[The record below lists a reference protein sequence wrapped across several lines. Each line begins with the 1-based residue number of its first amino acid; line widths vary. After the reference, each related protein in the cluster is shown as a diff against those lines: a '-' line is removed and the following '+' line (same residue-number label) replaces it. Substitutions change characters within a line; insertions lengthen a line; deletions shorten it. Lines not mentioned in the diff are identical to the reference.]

1 MTSGGDLYQGH
12 IRKSRQF
19 SLIVDF
25 IGETLGEIEANR
37 KAIIDAIRPDLF
49 EGEMVV
55 RYQGFDDNGV
65 EATNPIDIRCIPLP
79 AT

>member
-19 SLIVDF
+19 SIIVDF

-37 KAIIDAIRPDLF
+37 KVIIDAIRPDLF

-55 RYQGFDDNGV
+55 RYQGFDDNGMK
-65 EATNPIDIRCIPLP
+65 PLIRLISVAFLCLLL
-79 AT
+79 